1 MGSFILQN
9 KDKLIPKINKTGL
22 KLKINQI
29 KEEGEDMCNLNLKGI
44 WIPIEILTDKKL
56 SDKEKTI
63 YAIIIYLSKEKNYC
77 YCTNKTISELL
88 NITVTQVS
96 RLVNSLKDKN
106 YINVKFIYK
115 ENSKQVEMRKLIP
128 IQKYEDTY
136 IQKVQYPPYKNVN
149 TSIDENVKDN
159 KYNNKN
165 INKYNNT
172 NQNYKKSTANFEERD
187 YTGFDFTTLYAN
199 ASAFS

>member
-1 MGSFILQN
+1 MQ
-9 KDKLIPKINKTGL
+9 
-22 KLKINQI
+22 
-29 KEEGEDMCNLNLKGI
+29 NLNLKGI

-63 YAIIIYLSKEKNYC
+63 YAIIIYLSKENNYC

-88 NITVTQVS
+88 NITITQVS

-106 YINVKFIYK
+106 YINIELIYK

-128 IQKYEDTY
+128 IQKYQDTY
-136 IQKVQYPPYKNVN
+136 IQKVQYPPHKNVN
-149 TSIDENVKDN
+149 TPIDENVKDN

-165 INKYNNT
+165 TNKYNSTKQKRKRKTRKTRLSEIIGT
-172 NQNYKKSTANFEERD
+172 NK
-187 YTGFDFTTLYAN
+187 
-199 ASAFS
+199 